1 MSQAKRVSSIISSAV
16 AVLAMLSMTALGAT
30 SAHAQED
37 VTGPPP
43 ALQWPTSAGAHPGG
57 ALPFQVDAAST
68 MGLRH
73 SIEDAADL
81 ELCKML
87 MKDANMPVPS
97 DPNFAYANCPSSIKA
112 KIDSG
117 DGKYAWADGARPT
130 QCGRNCVGP
139 PFMMQTQNADRPNA
153 QYAMVLGSL
162 TFRVDTPG
170 PFNRDVYYGLEIDV
184 TCDVP
189 AGTRAGTAN
198 VTTHVNGPTADDP
211 GFLETVFNFLALP
224 IEFSQRITDGI
235 NEGYGAS
242 TTPGPNQGPCSSMGV
257 IASPPAEFKF
267 DAFVWDIPKPPRRPP
282 IPDVTT
288 LKPTAT
294 LYFDKIIRNRT
305 IETNPSMAPLTF
317 TLYINGMPAHIPR
330 NGTISLAPNASTNQK
345 FCRAIPMDG
354 MDSLQI
360 LFVDSLGGAVWSQF
374 TSGQNFG
381 SSGEHKMTTG
391 RTYLMPGLHPGD
403 KPQNGVLREFEL
415 DYRVNYQA
423 GPTSANPT
431 PAPANPSRGGRPT
444 PPAAVFAPPDQPPP
458 DSSCIR
464 I

>member
-1 MSQAKRVSSIISSAV
+1 MSQAARTSFSVSRTVILLS
-16 AVLAMLSMTALGAT
+16 VLLFSALGAT
-30 SAHAQED
+30 NARAQED

-43 ALQWPTSAGAHPGG
+43 PLQWPTPVSANPGG
-57 ALPFQVDAAST
+57 KLPFQADAAST

-73 SIEDAADL
+73 SIEEAADL

-87 MKDANMPVPS
+87 MKDANMPVPD
-97 DPNFAYANCPSSIKA
+97 DPNFAYADCPASIKA
-112 KIDSG
+112 KIDAG

-139 PFMMQTQNADRPNA
+139 PFMSQTQNVDRPNA
-153 QYAMVLGSL
+153 LYAMVYGSL
-162 TFRVDTPG
+162 TFHVDMPG

-198 VTTHVNGPTADDP
+198 VTTHVDGPTADDP

-224 IEFSQRITDGI
+224 LEFSQRITDGI
-235 NEGYGAS
+235 NKGYGVS
-242 TTPGPNQGPCSSMGV
+242 NTPAPNQGPCNSIGTV
-257 IASPPAEFKF
+257 ASPPTDFKF
-267 DAFVWDIPKPPRRPP
+267 DAFVWDKPKPPRRPP
-282 IPDVTT
+282 IADVTAI
-288 LKPTAT
+288 KPTAT
-294 LYFDKIIRNRT
+294 LYFDRITRNRT
-305 IETNPSMAPLTF
+305 IESNPSMAPLTF

-330 NGTISLAPNASTNQK
+330 NGTISLAPNGASNNQK
-345 FCRAIPMDG
+345 FCRTVAMEG
-354 MDSLQI
+354 VDSLQI

-374 TSGQNFG
+374 TQGQNFG

-391 RTYLMPGLHPGD
+391 RTYLTPGLHPGD
-403 KPQNGVLREFEL
+403 KPLNYVLREFEL

-423 GPTSANPT
+423 APTSAT
-431 PAPANPSRGGRPT
+431 PAPAPTPSRGGRPIP
-444 PPAAVFAPPDQPPP
+444 PPAGFAPPDQPPP
-458 DSSCIR
+458 DSSCIK